1 MRRISS
7 EREDGWSCCRAKNRA
22 IMTQSISRFRL
33 QTSLPLYLPV
43 LLTGFMI
50 AGLLWMSACSSEEE
64 GFRFTDQGREVP
76 AFDSDSAYR
85 HIETQVGFGPR
96 VPNTEA
102 HRQAIQYYHTHF
114 SEQAGPRGVY
124 VQSFTQEV
132 YGDSLQL
139 YNLIAS
145 FSPEKSDRII
155 LAAHWD
161 SRPRG
166 EQDLHQPELPVPGA
180 DDGASG
186 VAVLMEFAS
195 IFKENPPPVGV
206 DIVLFDGEDY
216 GEEGDLDHYFLG
228 SRYWSENPPVPGY
241 SPRFGILLDMVGG
254 AGAQFPKEGY
264 SMDFAPSL
272 VNEIWRIGQEFG
284 HSDLFR
290 EERGGRIADD
300 HIVVQRITGIPM
312 INIIHHS
319 TDNRG
324 GAHFAEY
331 WHTQRDDLEII
342 DPGVMQAVGDVLLE
356 LIYNRI
362 PS

>member
-1 MRRISS
+1 MATFKPQQLLQSLNSKISS
-7 EREDGWSCCRAKNRA
+7 GCLIGLFAA
-22 IMTQSISRFRL
+22 GFFT
-33 QTSLPLYLPV
+33 
-43 LLTGFMI
+43 LLTG
-50 AGLLWMSACSSEEE
+50 CSSEET
-64 GFRFTDQGREVP
+64 FQFSDQGRDVP
-76 AFDSDSAYR
+76 AFEAGSAYSY
-85 HIETQVGFGPR
+85 IETQVGYGPR

-102 HRQAIQYYHTHF
+102 HRQTIQYYYAHF
-114 SEQAGPRGVY
+114 REHAGQNGVY
-124 VQSFTQEV
+124 IQSFTEEV
-132 YGDSLQL
+132 YGDSLNL
-139 YNLIAS
+139 YNLVAS

-166 EQDLHQPELPVPGA
+166 ELDLQNPEQPIPGA

-186 VAVLMEFAS
+186 VAVLMEFAK
-195 IFKENPPPVGV
+195 IFNENPPPVGV

-216 GEEGDLDHYFLG
+216 GEEGDLDNYFIG

-254 AGAQFPKEGY
+254 EGAQFPKEGY
-264 SMDFAPSL
+264 SMEYAPGL

-284 HSDLFR
+284 HTDLFL

-312 INIIHHS
+312 INIIHHYM
-319 TDNRG
+319 DPMG
-324 GAHFAEY
+324 GTHFADY
-331 WHTQRDDLEII
+331 WHTQNDDLDII
-342 DPGVMQAVGDVLLE
+342 DPDVMQAVGDVLLE

-362 PS
+362 PL